1 MTKKLEKKP
10 GAPYYVQL
18 MNILKERIQSGELKE
33 GRIPT
38 VRQLARE
45 YQVSTNTALRAYE
58 GLRQKGLIAGA
69 VGRGT
74 FITRMP
80 EELQK
85 HNRQELL
92 MRVIEHALEESLA
105 LEYSMEEFS
114 AAVETLVREKRDLM
128 EKMHLVFI
136 ECNIEQLLYFTD
148 HLGLDPHIHRIPVL
162 LGDLQSGKRET
173 MEQVAASDIIVT
185 SFYHVEEVRKRLSHL
200 GRPIVGINLEPDIGT
215 IIRVAKIPKQST
227 VGIVTTSEDFRAI
240 IRETLASLELD
251 FARVLE
257 STSRDE
263 EAVRGV
269 VERCDALLV
278 SPQRRLR
285 VAEMAREGAEVI
297 EFVFSPDRTS
307 VNNLK
312 VALLDLQKGRG

>member
-1 MTKKLEKKP
+1 
-10 GAPYYVQL
+10 
-18 MNILKERIQSGELKE
+18 
-33 GRIPT
+33 
-38 VRQLARE
+38 
-45 YQVSTNTALRAYE
+45 
-58 GLRQKGLIAGA
+58 
-69 VGRGT
+69 
-74 FITRMP
+74 MP
-80 EELQK
+80 EEVQR

-92 MRVIEHALEESLA
+92 TRVIEHALEESLA
-105 LEYSMEEFS
+105 LEYSIEEFS

-128 EKMHLVFI
+128 EKVHLVFI

-173 MEQVAASDIIVT
+173 MEQIAASDIVVT
-185 SFYHVEEVRKRLSHL
+185 SFYHVDEVRKRLSHL
-200 GRPIVGINLEPDIGT
+200 GRPIVGISLEPDIAT
-215 IIRVAKIPKQST
+215 IVRVAKIPKQST

-240 IRETLASLELD
+240 IRETLASLELG

-278 SPQRRLR
+278 SPQRRQR
-285 VAEMAREGAEVI
+285 VAEMAREGVEVI

-312 VALLDLQKGRG
+312 VALLELQNGRG